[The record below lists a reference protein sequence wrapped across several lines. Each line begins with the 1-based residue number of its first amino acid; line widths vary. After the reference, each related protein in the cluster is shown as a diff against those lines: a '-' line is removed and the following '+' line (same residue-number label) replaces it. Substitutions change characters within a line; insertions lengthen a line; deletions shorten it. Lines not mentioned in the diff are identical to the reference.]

1 MRKALWKECSDQEV
15 VVGAQAEVESVVT
28 IVAEVAV
35 EALIVITMIK
45 TTNKYAKQHPVGLSV
60 PSLVF

>member
-1 MRKALWKECSDQEV
+1 M

-35 EALIVITMIK
+35 KALIVITMIK